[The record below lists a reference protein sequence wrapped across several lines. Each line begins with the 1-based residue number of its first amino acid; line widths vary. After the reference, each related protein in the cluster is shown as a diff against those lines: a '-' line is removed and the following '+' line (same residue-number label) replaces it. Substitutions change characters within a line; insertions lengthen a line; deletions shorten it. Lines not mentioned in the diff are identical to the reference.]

1 MNFKT
6 EQENFWAGDFGEEY
20 ISRNSGSKIISSNLN
35 FLSNALENT
44 RDFSGC
50 IEFGANAGMNLI
62 ALKLL
67 FPGLKMDA
75 IEINPEAVKTLRENF
90 PNATIYEGSI
100 IDFKPL
106 KKWDLVLIKGVLIHI
121 NPKYLE
127 KVYENLF
134 NSTSRYILLCEYYS
148 RAPEKLDYRGY
159 KNKLFKRDFCGELLD
174 RYKNLRLVDYG
185 FVYHR
190 DQRFPQDDLSW
201 FLLEKVDG

>member
-1 MNFKT
+1 MAPFDPSSWFST
-6 EQENFWAGDFGEEY
+6 SEATVIFG
-20 ISRNSGSKIISSNLN
+20 K
-35 FLSNALENT
+35 
-44 RDFSGC
+44 
-50 IEFGANAGMNLI
+50 LI
-62 ALKLL
+62 AS
-67 FPGLKMDA
+67 
-75 IEINPEAVKTLRENF
+75 
-90 PNATIYEGSI
+90 GSI